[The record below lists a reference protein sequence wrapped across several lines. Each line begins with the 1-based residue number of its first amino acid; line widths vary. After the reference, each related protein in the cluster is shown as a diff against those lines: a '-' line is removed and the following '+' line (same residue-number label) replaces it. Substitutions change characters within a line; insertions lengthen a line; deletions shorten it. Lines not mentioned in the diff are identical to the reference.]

1 MDEEAGTFDFHRH
14 IGNHSLDHFKRSDGF
29 AELNAD
35 FGVFTASAESRFSN
49 ADGNGADERTS
60 SVQGIH
66 GNTEAV
72 TFPAE
77 TVFDRYEAVL
87 EDEFCRIGSADAHFV
102 FSFADGEAWRP
113 LADDESC
120 QSADTAALAGIGEDD
135 EDFGQGPVG
144 NEAFRTVED
153 IAFAIFSLHSTRRNG
168 TGIRACPR
176 FGQGE
181 SSQVV
186 IVDDIE
192 VTFLLVIVT
201 SNDDRIRSQGIGSH
215 RRSDTGTAFA

>member
-1 MDEEAGTFDFHRH
+1 MDEEAGAFDFHSH
-14 IGNHSLDHFKRSDGF
+14 IGDHSLDHFKGSDGF
-29 AELNAD
+29 AELDAD
-35 FGVFTASAESRFSN
+35 FGVFTAGAESRFGN
-49 ADGNGADERTS
+49 ADGNGADERTG

-66 GNTEAV
+66 GDTEAV
-72 TFPAE
+72 AFPAE
-77 TVFDRYEAVL
+77 TVFDRHEAVL

-102 FSFADGEAWRP
+102 FSFADGEARSP
-113 LADDESC
+113 LADDEGC
-120 QSADTAALAGIGEDD
+120 QSADAAALAGIGEDD

-153 IAFAIFSLHSTRRNG
+153 IALAIFGLHGTRRNG
-168 TGIRACPR
+168 TGIGTSPR

-186 IVDDIE
+186 IVDDVE
-192 VTFLLVIVT
+192 VAFLLVIVAG
-201 SNDDRIRSQGIGSH
+201 NDDRIRSQGIGSH